1 MRCEDCHTTFCQYRR
16 TAGECVH
23 NTAPF
28 TTPDTNPFSPGPW
41 WTWRDP
47 NKAAEIV
54 RKNAEPPV
62 SREKFERRKKVW
74 KAHEKAVLEPVQIIT
89 APDTRPWEGVNRP
102 GITVHPIAII
112 SAAQDLVDAVE
123 RYVEPKP
130 GQEFVHRSEILLKK
144 NALKEFLK

>member
-1 MRCEDCHTTFCQYRR
+1 MRCAECGLYECCMR
-16 TAGECVH
+16 TPLGGCPNGEKVES
-23 NTAPF
+23 PGVI
-28 TTPDTNPFSPGPW
+28 TTPNTNPFPCNPW
-41 WTWRDP
+41 WTWREPD
-47 NKAAEIV
+47 KAAEIV

-74 KAHEKAVLEPVQIIT
+74 MAHEKAVLEPFL
-89 APDTRPWEGVNRP
+89 
-102 GITVHPIAII
+102 

-144 NALKEFLK
+144 NALKAILK

>member
-1 MRCEDCHTTFCQYRR
+1 MRCAECGYYECCMR
-16 TAGECVH
+16 TPLGGCPNGE
-23 NTAPF
+23 
-28 TTPDTNPFSPGPW
+28 
-41 WTWRDP
+41 
-47 NKAAEIV
+47 K
-54 RKNAEPPV
+54 AEPV
-62 SREKFERRKKVW
+62 RIF
-74 KAHEKAVLEPVQIIT
+74 T

-144 NALKEFLK
+144 NALKKLL